1 MLEWL
6 FSSKFLVRNIFQ
18 TRFGIFF
25 CKYNFLRHIG
35 WYLIL
40 YFYNLVMS
48 FQSLGTRFLK
58 GPHKKGI
65 QIYNDSHL
73 FYIIM
78 RTSRHILWYAINKH
92 EKKEKKA
99 HEIIWPFFVP

>member
-1 MLEWL
+1 MVFNFIFLL
-6 FSSKFLVRNIFQ
+6 RNYLSS
-18 TRFGIFF
+18 
-25 CKYNFLRHIG
+25 
-35 WYLIL
+35 
-40 YFYNLVMS
+40 YNLVMS